1 MRRVFVDTGGWF
13 ALLDA
18 KDPDHE
24 RAAEWLESNT
34 LPLVTT
40 DYVFDE
46 TVTLARKELGHRA
59 AVAFGENLQASTLTQ
74 TVSIG
79 LEDRKTGWL
88 AFKKYKDQ
96 KLSFTDC
103 TSFAVMRRL
112 GLREVLATDRHFKMA
127 GFTPVLTLDR

>member
-1 MRRVFVDTGGWF
+1 VVPGVEPRRF

-18 KDPDHE
+18 RDPDHE
-24 RAAEWLESNT
+24 RAAAWLDSNT

-46 TVTLARKELGHRA
+46 TVTLTRKELGHRA
-59 AVAFGENLQASTLTQ
+59 AVTFGENLQASSLTQ
-74 TVSIG
+74 MVSIA
-79 LEDRKTGWL
+79 LEDRKAGWL
-88 AFKKYKDQ
+88 VFKKYKDQ

-112 GLREVLATDRHFKMA
+112 GLRDVLSTDRHFKMA
-127 GFTPVLTLDR
+127 GFTLVLAPDR